1 MDEFSDSNRLGG
13 ETSPY
18 LLQHARNPVA
28 WQPWDEQA
36 LASARAEDKPILL
49 SIGYSAC
56 HWCHVMAH
64 ESFEDAAT
72 AAVMNARFVN
82 IKVDREERPDLD
94 KVYQTA
100 HQLLNRRG
108 GGWPLTVFLAPDDL
122 APFFA
127 GTYFPREPR
136 HGLADFKTVLNQIA
150 DYYHA
155 HRDEIRAHAAALT
168 DTFARLKERH
178 PAAGV
183 EPDREIIDAALSA
196 LAQSH
201 DARHGGFGPAPKF
214 PRPSAIELL
223 LGAGDV
229 AMRDK
234 ALHTLAHMADGGLFD
249 QVGGGFCRYSV
260 DAAWTIPHFEKML
273 YDNGALLRLYAL
285 AAQQTGS
292 ARFREV
298 AARTADWAIDVMQ
311 SEAGGYYSSLDA
323 DSEGHEGKY
332 YVWDDDELRD
342 LLDDDEYALAAA
354 RFGLDGAPKFE
365 GHWHLN
371 VAADTAMLAEQRQM
385 SEEAIAT
392 QLETIRGK
400 LLHTRAAR
408 TPPARDDKILT
419 AWNGLMIRGL
429 AAAGHLLDEP
439 RWLDSAARALD
450 FIRAELWR
458 DGRLFATYQGG
469 RGRFDGY
476 LDDYAFVAAACLE
489 MLQARWR
496 NADLEFARAL
506 CEAMLAHFEDRDG
519 GGFFFTADTHET
531 PLDRPKSF
539 VDESMAAGNGVA
551 AQVLVRLGH
560 LLGEVRYLD
569 AAARALRTGA
579 AALADYPDAMC
590 SLLIALRDELD
601 LPAQIILRGEPAVLA
616 QWRRRIESTFD
627 LHRRVYA
634 IPHDAGELPGLLG
647 ACEPLADG
655 VAYFCKGTE
664 CSPPLTS
671 VEAVL
676 ERLEQ

>member
-1 MDEFSDSNRLGG
+1 MDEPPLFNRLGD

-28 WQPWDEQA
+28 WQPWDDAA
-36 LASARAEDKPILL
+36 LAHARAEDKPILL

-72 AAVMNARFVN
+72 AALMNARFVN

-94 KVYQTA
+94 RVYQTA

-136 HGLADFKTVLNQIA
+136 HGLADFKTVLNQVA

-155 HRDEIRAHAAALT
+155 HRDEIRARTAALS
-168 DTFARLKERH
+168 DTFARLKARP

-183 EPDREIIDAALSA
+183 EPDREIIDAALST

-214 PRPSAIELL
+214 PRPGALELL
-223 LGAGDV
+223 LGAPDA
-229 AMRDK
+229 AMRGK
-234 ALHTLAHMADGGLFD
+234 ALQTLAHMADGGLFD
-249 QVGGGFCRYSV
+249 QVGGGFSRYSV
-260 DAAWTIPHFEKML
+260 DAGWTIPHFEKML

-285 AAQQTGS
+285 ATRQTGS
-292 ARFREV
+292 ARFRE
-298 AARTADWAIDVMQ
+298 AAALTADWTIDVMQ

-332 YVWDDDELRD
+332 YIWDRDELRD
-342 LLDDDEYALAAA
+342 LLNDDEYALAVA
-354 RFGLDGAPKFE
+354 RFGLDGVPNFE

-371 VAADTAMLAEQRQM
+371 IAADTATLAEQRQV
-385 SEEAIAT
+385 SEEAVAT

-400 LLHTRAAR
+400 LLHARAAR

-419 AWNGLMIRGL
+419 AWNGLMIRGMT
-429 AAAGHLLDEP
+429 AAGHLLDES
-439 RWLDSAARALD
+439 RWLDSAARALE

-458 DGRLFATYQGG
+458 DGRLFATYQSG
-469 RGRFDGY
+469 RARFDGY
-476 LDDYAFVAAACLE
+476 LDDYAFAAAACLE

-496 NADLEFARAL
+496 NADLELACAL

-519 GGFFFTADTHET
+519 GGFFFTADTQET

-560 LLGEVRYLD
+560 LLGEIRYLD
-569 AAARALRTGA
+569 AAARTLRAGTA
-579 AALADYPDAMC
+579 VLADYPDAMC
-590 SLLIALRDELD
+590 SLLIALREELD
-601 LPAQIILRGEPAVLA
+601 LPAQIILRGEPTVLA

-664 CSPPLTS
+664 CSAPLTS
-671 VEAVL
+671 VEAVM
-676 ERLEQ
+676 ERLS

>member
-1 MDEFSDSNRLGG
+1 MDEPSLFNRLGG

-18 LLQHARNPVA
+18 LQQHAHNPVA
-28 WQPWDEQA
+28 WQPWDDAA
-36 LASARAEDKPILL
+36 LAHARTEDKPILL

-136 HGLADFKTVLNQIA
+136 HGLADFKTVLNQVA
-150 DYYHA
+150 DYYQV
-155 HRDEIRAHAAALT
+155 HRDEIRKHAAALT
-168 DTFARLKERH
+168 DTFAQIKMH
-178 PAAGV
+178 HSAAGV
-183 EPDREIIDAALSA
+183 EPDLVVIDAALST
-196 LAQSH
+196 LAQSY

-214 PRPSAIELL
+214 PRPGALELL
-223 LGAGDV
+223 LGAPDD
-229 AMRDK
+229 AMCGK
-234 ALHTLAHMADGGLFD
+234 ALHTLARMADGGLFD
-249 QVGGGFCRYSV
+249 QVGGGFSRYSV

-285 AAQQTGS
+285 AARQTGS
-292 ARFREV
+292 ARFRK
-298 AARTADWAIDVMQ
+298 AAALTADWAIDVMQ

-323 DSEGHEGKY
+323 DSEGEEGKY
-332 YVWDDDELRD
+332 YVWDRDELRS
-342 LLDDDEYALAAA
+342 LLDDDEYSLAVR
-354 RFGLDGAPKFE
+354 RFGLDGAPNFE
-365 GHWHLN
+365 GRWHLN
-371 VAADTAMLAEQRQM
+371 VAADTALLAEEQQT
-385 SEEAIAT
+385 SEEAVAAR
-392 QLETIRGK
+392 LEAIRNK
-400 LLHTRAAR
+400 LLTARAAR

-419 AWNGLMIRGL
+419 AWNGLMIGGM
-429 AAAGHLLDEP
+429 ATAGRLLDEP
-439 RWLDSAARALD
+439 RWRDSAARALD

-458 DGRLFATYQGG
+458 DGCLFATYQGG
-469 RGRFDGY
+469 RARFDGY

-496 NADLEFARAL
+496 SADLELARTL
-506 CEAMLAHFEDRDG
+506 CEAILAHFEDHDG
-519 GGFFFTADTHET
+519 GGFFFTANDHDT

-551 AQVLVRLGH
+551 AQALVRLGH
-560 LLGEVRYLD
+560 LLGEIRYLD
-569 AAARALRTGA
+569 AAARTMRAGT
-579 AALADYPDAMC
+579 AALPDYPDAMC
-590 SLLIALRDELD
+590 SLLVALRDELD

-616 QWRRRIESTFD
+616 QWRWRIESTFD
-627 LHRRVYA
+627 MHRRVYA
-634 IPHDAGELPGLLG
+634 VPHDAGELPGLLG
-647 ACEPLADG
+647 VCEPRPEG
-655 VAYFCKGTE
+655 VAYFCEGTE

-676 ERLEQ
+676 ERLS